1 MKTTI
6 KALLIVAIVAL
17 AYFCVMS
24 IMTPIRFEKERAARE
39 REVIQALIDL
49 RTAQIEF
56 RDQKG
61 YYTLALDS
69 LIDFVKTGKKKMVL
83 KEGTLTDAQLEA
95 GLTES
100 KAVAIVR
107 KGNQKEIADNGL
119 IGFRRDTTQVDLMKA
134 LFENKYTD
142 ESLDKLMYIPFSD
155 NVAFEVEINNNYL
168 SSNDIWIPLCEIRA
182 PFRAFL
188 YDVNRQEALNL
199 IDLQKKMEKYP
210 GIKVGSVIE
219 PNNFAGNWE

>member
-6 KALLIVAIVAL
+6 KVLLFVAIAVL

-24 IMTPIRFEKERAARE
+24 IMTPIRFEKERAI
-39 REVIQALIDL
+39 REVAVIQSLIDL
-49 RTAQIEF
+49 RTAQIEH

-61 YYTLALDS
+61 YYTVALDS
-69 LIDFVKTGKKKMVL
+69 LIDFLKTGKKKMVL

-95 GLTES
+95 GLTEIE
-100 KAVAIVR
+100 AVAIIR
-107 KGNQKEIADNGL
+107 KGNQKEIEDNGL
-119 IGFRRDTTQVDLMKA
+119 VGFRRDTTSVNLLKA
-134 LFENKYTD
+134 LYGEKYSPQTI
-142 ESLDKLMYIPFSD
+142 DKLKYIPYSD
-155 NVAFEVEINNNYL
+155 NVLFEVELNNNYL
-168 SSNDIWIPLCEIRA
+168 SANSIWIPLCEIRA

-188 YDVNRQEALNL
+188 FDVNRQEALNL